1 MPFENLNSNHFSAAE
16 KTATLAALEN
26 LENTLSPKYKNL
38 SPDERKKYGSINEQN
53 KLIVNKV
60 LDYRNNAPALSS
72 PDVDWV
78 EFQADYDSRDFIQ
91 KTILR
96 LQNILDSLDNN
107 KILHDFDN
115 YQASLT
121 DYGFSQY
128 KAGTKVA
135 GFENKVSDISQFFS
149 RAGTTTSEAPAAPST
164 TVAPTS

>member
-1 MPFENLNSNHFSAAE
+1 MPFENLNNVHYTEAE
-16 KTATLAALEN
+16 MTSVGTSLTALETTLAA
-26 LENTLSPKYKNL
+26 KFRNL

-53 KLIVNKV
+53 KLIVNKT
-60 LDYRNNAPALSS
+60 LDYRNNLPNLSS

-78 EFQADYDSRDFIQ
+78 EFQSDFDSRAFIQ
-91 KTILR
+91 ATIAR
-96 LQNILDSLDNN
+96 LQNMMDGLNNN

-135 GFENKVSDISQFFS
+135 GFENKVNDIAQFFN
-149 RAGTTTSEAPAAPST
+149 RTGTVVATPPTTDT
-164 TVAPTS
+164 PTA

>member
-1 MPFENLNSNHFSAAE
+1 MPFENLNSNHFTAAE
-16 KTATLAALEN
+16 KTATLAAIETI
-26 LENTLSPKYKNL
+26 ESTLSPKYKNL
-38 SPDERKKYGSINEQN
+38 SPEERKKYGSINEQN

-60 LDYRNNAPALSS
+60 LDYYNNAPALSS

-91 KTILR
+91 KSILR

-121 DYGFSQY
+121 DYGYSQY

-135 GFENKVSDISQFFS
+135 GFENKVSQIGQFFS
-149 RAGTTTSEAPAAPST
+149 RTGTTTTPVTATNTTPEEPAS
-164 TVAPTS
+164 